1 TDPEISHAFRNFEI
15 AAGIHEGDHRGP
27 SFHDGDFYKTIEAVC
42 GVYALTEDERLAAWL
57 DEVIPVIAACQ
68 RADGYI
74 YTKATIDERNSG
86 KKIEFQDRLSFEAYN
101 IGHLMTAACT
111 HYRVTGKRDLRSEE
125 RRVGKEWRTAGAR
138 YAHDANRQRT

>member
-1 TDPEISHAFRNFEI
+1 MQNMLRKKLVVAGLFCGLAVSYAQDKALVDTHQSPFAKLHGVDMGAVRWTEGFWADRFAVCAETMVPLLWDIYTDPEISHAFRNFEI

-68 RADGYI
+68 RADGY
-74 YTKATIDERNSG
+74 
-86 KKIEFQDRLSFEAYN
+86 
-101 IGHLMTAACT
+101 
-111 HYRVTGKRDLRSEE
+111 
-125 RRVGKEWRTAGAR
+125 
-138 YAHDANRQRT
+138 